1 MRKLILSSLTVLLL
15 TGLTLTVAAQQQRLS
30 PHEQVSITV
39 GRNKITITYGR
50 PYMKGRKIFGG
61 LEAYDKVWRTGADE
75 ATTLETTADLQIG
88 GLSVPKGTYALF
100 TIPGQN
106 GWKLIVNKTA
116 KQWGA
121 FEYKQADDLGRV
133 DMKVTRTA
141 QPVEQFTISLSAGGP
156 DQAVLTLAWEN
167 TSANVAI
174 KVVP

>member
-1 MRKLILSSLTVLLL
+1 MRKLILFTITILLL
-15 TGLTLTVAAQQQRLS
+15 AGLTLTVAAQQQRIS
-30 PHEQVSITV
+30 PHEQVSINV
-39 GRNKITITYGR
+39 GRSKITITYGR

-61 LEAYDKVWRTGADE
+61 LESYDKVWRTGADE
-75 ATTLETTADLQIG
+75 ATTLETSADLQIG
-88 GLSVPKGTYALF
+88 ALQIPKGTYALF

-133 DMKVTRTA
+133 DMKVTRTT
-141 QPVEQFTISLSAGGP
+141 QPVEQFTISLSAGGQ
-156 DQAVLTLAWEN
+156 DQAVLTMAWEN

-174 KVVP
+174 KVAP

>member
-1 MRKLILSSLTVLLL
+1 MHKLILPSMTVLLM
-15 TGLTLTVAAQQQRLS
+15 TGLTLTLAAQQQRLS
-30 PHEQVSITV
+30 PHEKVSIDV

-61 LEAYDKVWRTGADE
+61 LEPYDKVWRTGADE

-88 GLSVPKGTYALF
+88 GLKVPKGTYALF
-100 TIPGQN
+100 TIPGEN

-141 QPVEQFTISLSAGGP
+141 QPVEQFTISLSAGGQ
-156 DQAVLTLAWEN
+156 DQAVLTMAWEN
-167 TSANVAI
+167 TSSSVAI
-174 KVVP
+174 KVGP

>member
-1 MRKLILSSLTVLLL
+1 MRKLIAPTMTVLLL
-15 TGLTLTVAAQQQRLS
+15 VGLTLTVGAQQQRLS
-30 PHEQVSITV
+30 PHENVSIDV

-61 LEAYDKVWRTGADE
+61 LESYDKVWRTGADE

-88 GLSVPKGTYALF
+88 ALKVPKGTYALF

-141 QPVEQFTISLSAGGP
+141 QPVEQFTISLSAGGQ
-156 DQAVLTLAWEN
+156 DQAVLTMAWEN

-174 KVVP
+174 KVAP

>member
-1 MRKLILSSLTVLLL
+1 MRKLIVPAMTVLFLA
-15 TGLTLTVAAQQQRLS
+15 GLALNVAAQQQRLS
-30 PHEQVSITV
+30 PHEQVSINV
-39 GRNKITITYGR
+39 GRNKVTITYGR

-61 LEAYDKVWRTGADE
+61 LESYDKVWRTGADE

-88 GLSVPKGTYALF
+88 ALHVPKGTYALF

-106 GWKLIVNKTA
+106 GWKLIVNKTT

-133 DMKVTRTA
+133 DMKVTRSS

-156 DQAVLTLAWEN
+156 DQAVLTMAWEN

-174 KVVP
+174 KVLP